1 MAHSGSKP
9 TGPWASCP
17 RRYATT
23 CCGLGWSQGD
33 REFFS
38 TPDMLGAFDLA
49 GVGRSPSR
57 FDFVKLENMNGHY
70 LRQTDNRTLVDTLVA
85 TLPYLPEGPR
95 ASAALD
101 EAMRDKLLAAMPGL
115 KERAK
120 TLVELLDGAQFL
132 FATRPLALDA
142 KAEDIL
148 GKGGRAVLAGLLP
161 ALDAVEHWTAP
172 DIEAVV
178 RSYAETS
185 GLKLGQAAQPL
196 AGRRDRSRDLR
207 PASSMSS
214 RCSVVMKVSADC
226 MIKAASWPFRDR
238 QGLP

>member
-1 MAHSGSKP
+1 MGFLPEAL
-9 TGPWASCP
+9 
-17 RRYATT
+17 RNYLLR
-23 CCGLGWSQGD
+23 LGWSQGD

-38 TPDMLGAFDLA
+38 TPDMSEAFDLA

-70 LRQTDNRTLVDTLVA
+70 LRQTDNRTLVDRLVA

-95 ASAALD
+95 AAAALD
-101 EAMRDKLLAAMPGL
+101 DEMKAKLLAAMPGL

-161 ALDAVEHWTAP
+161 ALDAVEPWTAAT
-172 DIEAVV
+172 IEAAV
-178 RSYAETS
+178 RTYAETS

-196 AGRRDRSRDLR
+196 RAAATGRATSPGIFDVLQVLGRDESLGRLRDQ
-207 PASSMSS
+207 SG
-214 RCSVVMKVSADC
+214 VMAIS
-226 MIKAASWPFRDR
+226 
-238 QGLP
+238 